1 MTLVEIHEKISV
13 RKGRLSISNRILI
26 IDDDEKLCRLLAD
39 YLNENGFETSCVND
53 GLNVHKAIANVL
65 PDIIILDIMLPGK
78 DGLEVL
84 TEIRREHTLPIIM
97 LTAKGEDTDRIVG
110 LELGADDY
118 LAKPFNPRELLAR
131 LKAVLRRWSLSGKTN
146 GTATDDPLIKANG
159 LTLNRPKQTV
169 TVDNNEIELSTT
181 EFRILEVLMKN
192 PNIVLTRDQLM
203 TLARGRDFEA
213 FDRSID
219 VHVSKLRAKLE
230 SDPQTPR
237 RIKTIRGS
245 GYMFV
250 DTP

>member
-1 MTLVEIHEKISV
+1 M
-13 RKGRLSISNRILI
+13 
-26 IDDDEKLCRLLAD
+26 
-39 YLNENGFETSCVND
+39 
-53 GLNVHKAIANVL
+53 
-65 PDIIILDIMLPGK
+65 
-78 DGLEVL
+78 
-84 TEIRREHTLPIIM
+84 
-97 LTAKGEDTDRIVG
+97 
-110 LELGADDY
+110 
-118 LAKPFNPRELLAR
+118 
-131 LKAVLRRWSLSGKTN
+131 
-146 GTATDDPLIKANG
+146 IKANG

-169 TVDNNEIELSTT
+169 TVENNEIELSTT

-192 PNIVLTRDQLM
+192 PNTVLTRDQLM

-237 RIKTIRGS
+237 RIKTIWGS